1 MSSLELLKKK
11 LVNLIKI
18 LSDFSDK
25 YKELPTLGYT
35 HFQAAQPTT
44 VGKRATLW
52 LQDFLMDLND
62 LEYVLTSL
70 KLLGCKGTTGTQAS
84 FVELFEDKDIPNKLD
99 KLVAKKMGFEEC
111 YPVSGQTYSRK
122 VDSGVYNILSG
133 IATSASKMANDIRLL
148 QHLKEIEEPFEENQV
163 GSSAMPYKRNPMR
176 SERIVSLS
184 RYVIVNSL
192 NSDVTASNQ
201 WLERTL
207 DDSANRRIVI
217 PEGFLATDA
226 ILDLCINVTDGL
238 VVNEKVIEKNLQ
250 KELPFMITENILMDK
265 VKEGG
270 NRQELHEEIRK
281 LSLEASSR
289 IKQEGLDNDLFERMC
304 ESKILN
310 ISPEK
315 QKEYLDA
322 KNYIGRAPEQVSEFL
337 TTYVKPVL
345 EKYKD
350 LLGIKVIIEK

>member
-1 MSSLELLKKK
+1 
-11 LVNLIKI
+11 
-18 LSDFSDK
+18 
-25 YKELPTLGYT
+25 
-35 HFQAAQPTT
+35 
-44 VGKRATLW
+44 
-52 LQDFLMDLND
+52 
-62 LEYVLTSL
+62 
-70 KLLGCKGTTGTQAS
+70 
-84 FVELFEDKDIPNKLD
+84 
-99 KLVAKKMGFEEC
+99 
-111 YPVSGQTYSRK
+111 
-122 VDSGVYNILSG
+122 
-133 IATSASKMANDIRLL
+133 
-148 QHLKEIEEPFEENQV
+148 
-163 GSSAMPYKRNPMR
+163 
-176 SERIVSLS
+176 
-184 RYVIVNSL
+184 
-192 NSDVTASNQ
+192 
-201 WLERTL
+201 
-207 DDSANRRIVI
+207 
-217 PEGFLATDA
+217 
-226 ILDLCINVTDGL
+226 

-322 KNYIGRAPEQVSEFL
+322 KKYIGRAPEQVSEFL